1 MRRNK
6 GFSLIEL
13 IVVIAIMAVLVGLLV
28 PNVTRYVEKNRAKAC
43 RVNREEILGIFERC
57 VYAESV
63 ELTQAD
69 LVNVA
74 SGGKA
79 ENSAEVLQYKEC
91 PSDKASTV
99 YTATLVDG
107 VAMITCN
114 HADHDPV
121 VIDLSQ
127 WEGTELAEGIDPTL
141 VPPSASPTPTA
152 TPTPSDTPTP
162 TPTPDSYSDGY
173 WPSDDSRWDG
183 TGKQPGSIVTVEVPS
198 GLQRSNNGFYYV
210 LVDRT
215 GTGDG
220 EGTFNIYYEWRAGPE
235 VIDTRKWEQVVSWSG
250 VKYTDW
256 TQIRH
261 PNSPTQIT
269 GVRYGDMLEYEGKL
283 YIYNHYPADWETYIN
298 LPTGNNAENNWYYV
312 YPGGVTEAPKN

>member
-28 PNVTRYVEKNRAKAC
+28 PNVTRYVERNRAKAC

-63 ELTQAD
+63 QLTQAD
-69 LVNVA
+69 LENVA

-79 ENSAEVLQYKEC
+79 ENSAEVLQYTEC

-107 VAMITCN
+107 VATITCN

-183 TGKQPGSIVTVEVPS
+183 TGKQPGSIVTVKVPS

-210 LVDRT
+210 LVNRDRT
-215 GTGDG
+215 NG

>member
-28 PNVTRYVEKNRAKAC
+28 PNVTRYVERNRAKAC

-63 ELTQAD
+63 QLTQAD
-69 LVNVA
+69 LENVA

-79 ENSAEVLQYKEC
+79 ENSAEVLQYTEC

-162 TPTPDSYSDGY
+162 TPTPDSYRDGY

-183 TGKQPGSIVTVEVPS
+183 TGKQPGSVVTVKVPS

-210 LVDRT
+210 LVNKDKNN
-215 GTGDG
+215 G

-261 PNSPTQIT
+261 PSSPTQIT

-283 YIYNHYPADWETYIN
+283 YIYNHYPADGETYIN

-312 YPGGVTEAPKN
+312 YPGGALEPTD

>member
-183 TGKQPGSIVTVEVPS
+183 TGKQPGSIVTVKVPS

-210 LVDRT
+210 LVNRDRT
-215 GTGDG
+215 NG

-261 PNSPTQIT
+261 PNSHTQIT

>member
-63 ELTQAD
+63 QLTQDD
-69 LVNVA
+69 LENVA

-183 TGKQPGSIVTVEVPS
+183 TGKQPGSIVTVKVPS

-210 LVDRT
+210 LVNRDRT
-215 GTGDG
+215 NG

>member
-107 VAMITCN
+107 IAMITCN

-173 WPSDDSRWDG
+173 WPSDDARWDG
-183 TGKQPGSIVTVEVPS
+183 TGKQPGSIVTVKVPS

-210 LVDRT
+210 LVNRS
-215 GTGDG
+215 GTGDAD
-220 EGTFNIYYEWRAGPE
+220 GTFNIYYEWRAGPE

-256 TQIRH
+256 KAVQH
-261 PNSPTQIT
+261 PDGSQNVT
-269 GVRYGDMLEYEGKL
+269 GIRYGDMLEYEGKL
-283 YIYNHYPADWETYIN
+283 YIYNHYPNDNEIWQP
-298 LPTGNNAENNWYYV
+298 LPNGHNGGNNWYYV
-312 YPGGVTEAPKN
+312 NSGGALESTD

>member
-28 PNVTRYVEKNRAKAC
+28 PNVTRYVERNRAKAC

-63 ELTQAD
+63 QLTQAD

-79 ENSAEVLQYKEC
+79 ENSAEVLQYTEC

-107 VAMITCN
+107 VATITCN

-162 TPTPDSYSDGY
+162 TPTPESYRDGY

-183 TGKQPGSIVTVEVPS
+183 TGKQPGSIVTVKVPS

-210 LVDRT
+210 LVNRDKT
-215 GTGDG
+215 NGD
-220 EGTFNIYYEWRAGPE
+220 GTFNIYYEWRAGPE

-283 YIYNHYPADWETYIN
+283 YIYNHYPADWETYID

>member
-28 PNVTRYVEKNRAKAC
+28 PNVTRYVERNRAKAC

-63 ELTQAD
+63 QLTQAD
-69 LVNVA
+69 LENVA

-79 ENSAEVLQYKEC
+79 ENSAEVLQYTEC

-107 VAMITCN
+107 VATITCN

-127 WEGTELAEGIDPTL
+127 WEGTERAEGIDPTL

-183 TGKQPGSIVTVEVPS
+183 TGKQPGSIVTVKVPS

-210 LVDRT
+210 LVNRDRT
-215 GTGDG
+215 NG

>member
-63 ELTQAD
+63 ELTQED
-69 LVNVA
+69 LVYVA
-74 SGGKA
+74 SGGKT

-99 YTATLVDG
+99 YTATFVDG
-107 VAMITCN
+107 VAMITCD

-183 TGKQPGSIVTVEVPS
+183 TGKQPGSIVTVKVPS

-210 LVDRT
+210 LVNRDRT
-215 GTGDG
+215 TG
-220 EGTFNIYYEWRAGPE
+220 EGTFNMYYEWRAGPE

>member
-1 MRRNK
+1 MRRDK

-28 PNVTRYVEKNRAKAC
+28 PNVTKYVEKNRAKAC
-43 RVNREEILGIFERC
+43 RVNREELLGIYERC

-63 ELTQAD
+63 QLTAAD
-69 LVNVA
+69 LNTVV

-91 PSDKASTV
+91 PSDKVSTV

-107 VAMITCN
+107 VAKITCN

-121 VIDLSQ
+121 VLDLSQ

-141 VPPSASPTPTA
+141 APPSVSPTPTV
-152 TPTPSDTPTP
+152 TPAPTDTPTP
-162 TPTPDSYSDGY
+162 TPTSGGHSDSY
-173 WPSDDSRWDG
+173 WPSEDSRWDG
-183 TGKQPGSIVTVEVPS
+183 TGKQPGSVLYVKVPS
-198 GLQRSNNGFYYV
+198 GLQQSNNGFYYV
-210 LVDRT
+210 VVNRT
-215 GTGDG
+215 DAGDSDG
-220 EGTFNIYYEWRAGPE
+220 LFPIYYEWRAGPE

-256 TQIRH
+256 KTIQH
-261 PNSPTQIT
+261 PDGSNNVT
-269 GVRYGDMLEYEGKL
+269 GVRYGDMLEYDGKL
-283 YIYNHYPADWETYIN
+283 YIYNHYPQDTETWIP
-298 LPTGNNAENNWYYV
+298 LPNGHNGGNNWFYV
-312 YPGGVTEAPKN
+312 NSGGALEASE